1 MISEKNMEEIRVDSK
16 DLILKDNKVS
26 SAIIPQTSAQ
36 LKRSVVIEGNT
47 DILGAVY
54 GEKILIHDGPCEFHR
69 SVFGKEELVI
79 DPTSKNTIIFRES
92 AGSNQV
98 ISSTSLSGEVTFCSD
113 LNAKRVTL
121 RNAFVGGCVYADEIQ
136 LDNSV
141 VIGGAFA
148 SKKLEINHSIIGTFN
163 SQEVVLE
170 GRNYLI
176 YPSAFS
182 VEPIKASSDAE
193 LCNITLADLM
203 DLYKCDSEKEHT
215 GLISIDIRSNGQK
228 ANLKAD
234 DGTMLLVH
242 SYSVAGK
249 VLVSDL
255 QDFEKLQ
262 NHFIINAAALS
273 SQLMRD
279 YDVTDSKGNSV
290 PLEIGRIRKFFFDIL
305 DGRVVIKEIDGNI
318 DFEELKQKFGH

>member
-141 VIGGAFA
+141 VIGGAFGA
-148 SKKLEINHSIIGTFN
+148 AQQS
-163 SQEVVLE
+163 
-170 GRNYLI
+170 
-176 YPSAFS
+176 
-182 VEPIKASSDAE
+182 
-193 LCNITLADLM
+193 LC
-203 DLYKCDSEKEHT
+203 
-215 GLISIDIRSNGQK
+215 R
-228 ANLKAD
+228 
-234 DGTMLLVH
+234 
-242 SYSVAGK
+242 
-249 VLVSDL
+249 
-255 QDFEKLQ
+255 
-262 NHFIINAAALS
+262 
-273 SQLMRD
+273 
-279 YDVTDSKGNSV
+279 
-290 PLEIGRIRKFFFDIL
+290 
-305 DGRVVIKEIDGNI
+305 
-318 DFEELKQKFGH
+318 